1 MAISLKLSSPVMLLL
16 LLAALMLVLV
26 PQPTRYIL
34 RTQSGDVLDNVDVSW
49 IEDLEYY
56 PPNDCGHSMMFHL
69 SRIVNLDQNERER
82 LDPCTMLGIGLKELM
97 QRVLDRIKRD
107 GFELVKVLPTGQVV
121 KIIADG
127 DLSYAAW
134 KKVIEHPYFYKTLLD
149 ILMEIQ
155 KEAGLGN
162 RGAIPPFIIR

>member
-1 MAISLKLSSPVMLLL
+1 MAISLKFSSPVMLLL
-16 LLAALMLVLV
+16 LLVALMLVLV

-56 PPNDCGHSMMFHL
+56 PPNDCGHTMLFHL

-82 LDPCTMLGIGLKELM
+82 LDPCTMLGISLKELM

-107 GFELVKVLPTGQVV
+107 GFDLVKVLPTGQVV
-121 KIIADG
+121 KIIEDG

-134 KKVIEHPYFYKTLLD
+134 KKVIDHPYFYQTLLKVL
-149 ILMEIQ
+149 IEIQ
-155 KEAGLGN
+155 AEAGLGN
-162 RGAIPPFIIR
+162 RGSIPPTIIR

>member
-56 PPNDCGHSMMFHL
+56 PPND
-69 SRIVNLDQNERER
+69 
-82 LDPCTMLGIGLKELM
+82 
-97 QRVLDRIKRD
+97 
-107 GFELVKVLPTGQVV
+107 
-121 KIIADG
+121 
-127 DLSYAAW
+127 
-134 KKVIEHPYFYKTLLD
+134 
-149 ILMEIQ
+149 
-155 KEAGLGN
+155 
-162 RGAIPPFIIR
+162 